1 MQVLISE
8 EYLQDVGEA
17 IREKNGLET
26 TYLPNEFGVAIRA
39 LPTDG
44 ATPLDTLTATENG
57 EYTPQAGYGGF
68 SKVTV
73 RTKANSYSASASGAS
88 YPHRNITTMFT
99 LNYVW
104 STEAQSVN

>member
-39 LPTDG
+39 LPTEG

-57 EYTPQAGYGGF
+57 KYTPQAGYGGF

-73 RTKANSYSASASGAS
+73 RIKAHFYAANASGALLS
-88 YPHRNITTMFT
+88 SGKATTTHTM
-99 LNYVW
+99 NYIW